1 MASRAGAVSLF
12 DDDGQVRVEYGFG
25 WAAWERSVDGMSVR
39 VTAFVPEDADAR
51 VLLIECAGRARITWH
66 TDLVCAGRD
75 ADAPA
80 VVTAYA
86 DGLLTAEN
94 VRADASELFCA
105 AAGMPLTGW
114 TCDRFSFLRGQMDA
128 RARRGLSPCFALE
141 GIINRQG
148 VIVCGCD
155 PCAQTSCADAARTR
169 PRTRC
174 ARRASGGWVRC
185 RACG

>member
-1 MASRAGAVSLF
+1 MWHRNAHTGRINRWLCDPWVLRGTETLCMASRAGAVSLF
-12 DDDGQVRVEYGFG
+12 DDDGQTRVEYGFG

-94 VRADASELFCA
+94 VRADA
-105 AAGMPLTGW
+105 P
-114 TCDRFSFLRGQMDA
+114 
-128 RARRGLSPCFALE
+128 
-141 GIINRQG
+141 
-148 VIVCGCD
+148 
-155 PCAQTSCADAARTR
+155 
-169 PRTRC
+169 PR
-174 ARRASGGWVRC
+174 
-185 RACG
+185 